1 MLVYVVFMAG
11 SCVVVLKSDDKSQ
24 RFFQKKDRLRNVTA
38 IDASMSSKEKKLIIA
53 VGESPDSA
61 QDKFLPIVYIIQQE
75 KKKWIKLI
83 HSNIEHRGTIENVQ
97 LLSDRY
103 LCLVTISRFKPK
115 LPCIYLWSY
124 TTDTFKDKVIAS
136 CSIKSI
142 FNKVCI
148 NPLNTKQIIMMG
160 ESYLKIW
167 EAHL

>member
-1 MLVYVVFMAG
+1 M
-11 SCVVVLKSDDKSQ
+11 
-24 RFFQKKDRLRNVTA
+24 KDRLRNVTA
-38 IDASMSSKEKKLIIA
+38 IDATMGTRDKKLLIA
-53 VGESPDSA
+53 AGESPDSIE
-61 QDKFLPIVYIIQQE
+61 DKFPPIVYIIQQE

-83 HSNIEHRGTIENVQ
+83 HSNIEHRGTIQKVQ
-97 LLSDRY
+97 LFTEKN
-103 LCLVTISRFKPK
+103 LCLVNIRRFKPK

-124 TTDTFKDKVIAS
+124 TTDTFKDKIIA
-136 CSIKSI
+136 CCPIKTI